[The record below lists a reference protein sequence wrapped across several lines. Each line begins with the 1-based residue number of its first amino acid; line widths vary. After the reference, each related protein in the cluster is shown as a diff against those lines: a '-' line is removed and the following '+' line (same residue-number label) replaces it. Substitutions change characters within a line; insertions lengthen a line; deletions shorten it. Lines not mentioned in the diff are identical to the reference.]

1 MAEPLTHD
9 VRIWLT
15 AAQYAG
21 LLRRAHEDERP
32 MSAYVRR
39 LIVRDLD
46 ESIEGRILPV
56 HAPGG
61 FMAGRTP

>member
-21 LLRRAHEDERP
+21 LLRRAHEDDRAL
-32 MSAYVRR
+32 SAYVRR
-39 LIVRDLD
+39 LIARDLE
-46 ESIEGRILPV
+46 ESVDGCLPPV
-56 HAPGG
+56 HAGGG
-61 FMAGRTP
+61 FVAGRHP